1 MPDLRPFH
9 ATHYTQEAGDAG
21 DLIAPPYD
29 VIADDEAEALRSRS
43 TFNSVRLVLPEGD
56 APGRYELASRRLGDW
71 LRDGILET
79 DDETAVWVYS
89 QEFKEGGQERSRH
102 GVFAALRL
110 SEFDEGEVLPHEQ
123 THAGPKEDRLS
134 LMEACEAQLSP
145 VFLVA
150 PDPADQMSGLVG
162 RAVAGNAELDGRTPD
177 GTRHRL
183 WRVPDGELAR
193 DICAAA
199 GADPLL
205 IADGHHRY
213 ETALE
218 YRRRHPSD
226 PAAGFVLGCVVSA
239 RDPGLLC
246 LPTHRALSAPPET
259 APWRAFLEE
268 AFEVEVLETEAA
280 AEAAAEDDQGAAA
293 MTAVLPAS
301 ASADGSGEGGA
312 GSGRV
317 SDREVVLVRPREY
330 AVASA
335 GLSQEESRVAPAV
348 FDRLVLRRGW
358 STEADEA
365 VERGLLSY
373 HRNPARAVGA
383 AGAEGAAF
391 LLPPVAVDR
400 VWVLARKGE
409 RLPPKSTYFWPK
421 LPSGLLFR
429 TLTG

>member
-1 MPDLRPFH
+1 MPELRPFH
-9 ATHYTQEAGDAG
+9 ATVYTGEAGDAG
-21 DLIAPPYD
+21 DLVAPPYD
-29 VIADDEAEALRSRS
+29 VISDDDAEALRARS

-56 APGRYELASRRLGDW
+56 APGRYELAARRLEDW
-71 LRDGILET
+71 MRDGILRR
-79 DDETAVWVYS
+79 DDEPAVWVYS
-89 QEFKEGGQERSRH
+89 QDFKEGGQERSRH
-102 GVFAALRL
+102 GIFAALHL
-110 SEFDEGEVLPHEQ
+110 SELGEGEVLPHEE

-150 PDPADQMSGLVG
+150 PDPADQLVGLVG
-162 RAVAGNAELDGRTPD
+162 RAQTGAAALDGRTPD

-193 DICAAA
+193 DLCAAA

-218 YRRRHPSD
+218 YRRRHDADPS
-226 PAAGFVLGCVVSA
+226 GNFVLACVVSA

-246 LPTHRALSAPPET
+246 LPTHRALSSAPEA

-268 AFEVEVLETEAA
+268 AFEVEALETEAA
-280 AEAAAEDDQGAAA
+280 AEAAAEEEDDGAA
-293 MTAVLPAS
+293 MTAVTPATE
-301 ASADGSGEGGA
+301 AEGGA
-312 GSGRV
+312 PAGRI
-317 SDREVVLVRPREY
+317 SDRDVVLLRPRDH

-335 GLSQEESRVAPAV
+335 GLSREETGVAPAV

-358 STEADEA
+358 ETGADDA

-383 AGAEGAAF
+383 AGPEGAAF

-429 TLTG
+429 ALGG